1 MERWRMNH
9 NGFMERLTGSALVA
23 HYEAGAKA
31 GLLKSEIVRTAGYTK
46 TLPDGKE
53 RIQFGEFSEAL
64 LAAKGV
70 ILGEKGSSRPGRGLS
85 YETAVLLKGQAV
97 IGQGYLAQIGATP
110 HSRLA
115 IEVRKGT
122 IVLKPVPDPAPVQQ
136 CGLTPPPAAE

>member
-1 MERWRMNH
+1 MNH
-9 NGFMERLTGSALVA
+9 NGFMERLIGSALVA

-31 GLLKSEIVRTAGYTK
+31 GQLKSEIVRTAGYTK

-70 ILGEKGSSRPGRGLS
+70 ILGGQQGSSRPGRGLS

-122 IVLKPVPDPAPVQQ
+122 IVLKLKPAPDPAPVQQ

>member
-1 MERWRMNH
+1 MNH

-70 ILGEKGSSRPGRGLS
+70 ILGGQQGSSRPGRGLS

-115 IEVRKGT
+115 IEVRKGP
-122 IVLKPVPDPAPVQQ
+122 IVLKLKSAPDPAPAQQ

>member
-1 MERWRMNH
+1 MNH

-31 GLLKSEIVRTAGYTK
+31 GLLKSEIVRSAGYTK
-46 TLPDGKE
+46 TLPDGKA

-70 ILGEKGSSRPGRGLS
+70 ILGGQQGSSRPGRGLS

-122 IVLKPVPDPAPVQQ
+122 IVLKLKPAPDPAPAQQ